1 MVPPSEAEAVS
12 IPPVAPLDFERLV
25 AAVLPLDHYHREL
38 EPLLADLVRI
48 VVLNDQLNG
57 AFRRIAERAGFTHG
71 GEIARAHLGDDAAAV
86 HTFFEYVY
94 FASPAFLS
102 TVGEWPLGGVRG

>member
-1 MVPPSEAEAVS
+1 MAPSAESEPAS
-12 IPPVAPLDFERLV
+12 PAAAPLDFERLV

-38 EPLLADLVRI
+38 EPLLPDLVRI
-48 VVLNDQLNG
+48 VMLNDQLNG
-57 AFRRIAERAGFTHG
+57 AFRRIAERAGFTEG
-71 GEIARAHLGDDAAAV
+71 GEIERAHLGEDAPAV

>member
-1 MVPPSEAEAVS
+1 MATLPEAETITPAA
-12 IPPVAPLDFERLV
+12 APLDFERLV

-38 EPLLADLVRI
+38 EPLLPDLVRI
-48 VVLNDQLNG
+48 VQLNDQLNA
-57 AFRRIAERAGFTHG
+57 AFRRIAERAAFPEG
-71 GEIARAHLGDDAAAV
+71 GEVEREHLGEDAPAV

>member
-1 MVPPSEAEAVS
+1 MATPPDAETVS
-12 IPPVAPLDFERLV
+12 APAAPLDFERLV

-38 EPLLADLVRI
+38 EPLLPDLVRI
-48 VVLNDQLNG
+48 VQLNDQLNG
-57 AFRRIAERAGFTHG
+57 AFRRIADRAGFAEG
-71 GEIARAHLGDDAAAV
+71 GEVERKHLGDDAEAV

>member
-1 MVPPSEAEAVS
+1 MAAPEAEAAS
-12 IPPVAPLDFERLV
+12 PSAAPLDFERLV

-38 EPLLADLVRI
+38 EPLLPDLARVAA
-48 VVLNDQLNG
+48 LNDQLNA
-57 AFRRIAERAGFTHG
+57 AFRRIAARAAFTEG
-71 GEIARAHLGDDAAAV
+71 GEVERAHLGDDAETV